1 MCQFNCLLWVRT
13 WNVNYDFLPSIWW
26 LKLYVMVWYKYDA
39 NIRFWSVVFQ
49 GLSKYTIIAKVLFQ
63 KCNEFNMLNCSIKS
77 TPCVVVK
84 KFRFSEL
91 KIEKVI
97 FFY

>member
-1 MCQFNCLLWVRT
+1 M
-13 WNVNYDFLPSIWW
+13 
-26 LKLYVMVWYKYDA
+26 
-39 NIRFWSVVFQ
+39 
-49 GLSKYTIIAKVLFQ
+49 
-63 KCNEFNMLNCSIKS
+63 KS

-97 FFY
+97 FFLLRAQQKFLTNIFNVEVA

>member
-1 MCQFNCLLWVRT
+1 MIFYLLFDD
-13 WNVNYDFLPSIWW
+13 WNFMLWFDTN
-26 LKLYVMVWYKYDA
+26 MMQT
-39 NIRFWSVVFQ
+39 RFWSVVFQ

-63 KCNEFNMLNCSIKS
+63 KCNEFNMLNCSMKS

-97 FFY
+97 FFTKSPTKIFNQHF

>member
-1 MCQFNCLLWVRT
+1 
-13 WNVNYDFLPSIWW
+13 
-26 LKLYVMVWYKYDA
+26 MVWYKYDA

-49 GLSKYTIIAKVLFQ
+49 GLSKYTIITKVLFQ
-63 KCNEFNMLNCSIKS
+63 KYNEFNMLNCSMKS

-97 FFY
+97 FFLLRAQQKFLTNIFNVEVA